1 MRLTLVEHISVDP
14 KVFRG
19 RPCIRGTRIPVDI
32 LVDMRTRD
40 GLSPEEI
47 AELYDGAITLSDV
60 YAAFS
65 YYFDH
70 REEIDR
76 MVAQADA
83 WSEEFQRQYP
93 NGSVTAGTAGSPE
106 E

>member
-1 MRLTLVEHISVDP
+1 MPLTLVEHISVDP
-14 KVFRG
+14 KIFRG
-19 RPCIRGTRIPVDI
+19 RPCVRGTRIPVDI

-47 AELYDGAITLSDV
+47 AEQYDGVITLSDV

-76 MVAQADA
+76 MVAEAGAREEHWKRDNPDA
-83 WSEEFQRQYP
+83 WHEFH
-93 NGSVTAGTAGSPE
+93 PE
-106 E
+106 